1 MRLIRES
8 FRGNALLSSVT
19 GLTDGILTALTLAA
33 GALVAPGGHPVSV
46 RLALRI
52 AVAALVSGAFV
63 FYVAQYSHLRG
74 ELVRLEKQ
82 LSMTEHGRFA
92 ASHLGRQVAA
102 EAFTTATVSSSA
114 SFVGALI
121 PLLLGALF
129 PSFRWAAIVASIGS
143 LGILGS
149 VLARVVRGSFWRWP
163 AVLMAGGVVLSVLG
177 AALHIV

>member
-1 MRLIRES
+1 MRLTRES
-8 FRGNALLSSVT
+8 FRRNALLSSVT

-33 GALVAPGGHPVSV
+33 GAIVAPGGHPVSV
-46 RLALRI
+46 SLALRI
-52 AVAALVSGAFV
+52 AVAALASGAFV

-82 LSMTEHGRFA
+82 LSVTEHGRFA
-92 ASHLGRQVAA
+92 ATRLGRQVAT

-129 PSFRWAAIVASIGS
+129 PSFRWAAIVASVGL
-143 LGILGS
+143 LGVLGS
-149 VLARVVRGSFWRWP
+149 ILARVVRGSFWRWP
-163 AVLMAGGVVLSVLG
+163 AALMTGGIALSILG
-177 AALHIV
+177 AALHVV